1 MILLTSGKSFGN
13 FLTLDQIK
21 RTIRLFELI
30 KQRDIM
36 DSNIILKAA
45 HFAAQKHRDQRR
57 KDRAASPYI
66 NHPLRVALLLSDI
79 GKVQDEEILAAALL
93 HDTIEDTDT
102 KPADLES
109 LFGTRVLKLVK
120 EVTDNKSLPKD
131 ERKRKQIEHAAEI
144 STDAALIKLGDK
156 ISNVIDVTDTPPKH
170 WGVKRRRE
178 YFDWAEAVVN
188 NLPKINPA
196 LEDYFRKV
204 VEAGR
209 EKLYFKIT
217 IRG

>member
-1 MILLTSGKSFGN
+1 M
-13 FLTLDQIK
+13 
-21 RTIRLFELI
+21 E
-30 KQRDIM
+30 
-36 DSNIILKAA
+36 SNIILKAA

-57 KDRAASPYI
+57 KDNAASPYI

-102 KPADLES
+102 KPEELEK
-109 LFGTRVLKLVK
+109 LFGTRILELVK

-131 ERKRKQIEHAAEI
+131 ERKQIQIEHAAEI

-156 ISNVIDVTDTPPKH
+156 ISNVIDVTFTPPKH
-170 WGVKRRRE
+170 WGIKRRRA

-188 NLPKINPA
+188 NLPKANQG

-204 VEAGR
+204 IEAGR
-209 EKLYFKIT
+209 EKLYFSISV
-217 IRG
+217 RY

>member
-1 MILLTSGKSFGN
+1 
-13 FLTLDQIK
+13 
-21 RTIRLFELI
+21 
-30 KQRDIM
+30 M

-57 KDRAASPYI
+57 KDREASPYI
-66 NHPLRVALLLSDI
+66 NHPLRVAMLLSEI

-102 KPADLES
+102 KPADLEN
-109 LFGTRVLKLVK
+109 LFGSRILKLV
-120 EVTDNKSLPKD
+120 EAVTDDKSLPKD
-131 ERKRKQIEHAAEI
+131 ERKIRQIEHAAEI

-188 NLPKINPA
+188 NLPKVNPA
-196 LEDYFRKV
+196 LEDYFKRV

-209 EKLYFKIT
+209 EKLLK
-217 IRG
+217 

>member
-1 MILLTSGKSFGN
+1 
-13 FLTLDQIK
+13 
-21 RTIRLFELI
+21 
-30 KQRDIM
+30 M

-57 KDRAASPYI
+57 KDREASPYI
-66 NHPLRVALLLSDI
+66 NHPLRVAMLLSEI

-102 KPADLES
+102 KPADLEK
-109 LFGTRVLKLVK
+109 LFGSRILKLV
-120 EVTDNKSLPKD
+120 EAVTDNKSLPKE
-131 ERKRKQIEHAAEI
+131 ERKLLQIEHAAEI

-188 NLPKINPA
+188 NLPKTNQA

-209 EKLYFKIT
+209 EKLLS
-217 IRG
+217 